1 MSVRLKFVI
10 LSIFAPFTV
19 LVFSLFS
26 KQHQTALNSLCTI
39 LCIIIV
45 VVVQKIFSLLT
56 TKTYIA
62 MIIFILLS
70 VFIGRTLNAYSL
82 VPHWDKVLHFLSG
95 FLFAV
100 IGKEIY
106 VRLSANSNN
115 RWLMFFFPLFFAI
128 SAAGLW
134 EIYEFTIDTFFG
146 MSAQNNSLRDT
157 MLDMILGSVSALL
170 SVMFFPKNN
179 PVKK

>member
-10 LSIFAPFTV
+10 LSLFAPFTV

-26 KQHQTALNSLCTI
+26 KQYQTALNSLCTI
-39 LCIIIV
+39 LCIVIIV
-45 VVVQKIFSLLT
+45 IAQKIFSLFT
-56 TKTYIA
+56 IKTYLAI
-62 MIIFILLS
+62 IIFILLS

-82 VPHWDKVLHFLSG
+82 VPHWDKALHFLSG

-106 VRLSANSNN
+106 IKLSGNSKN
-115 RWLMFFFPLFFAI
+115 RWLMFFFSLLFAI

-134 EIYEFTIDTFFG
+134 EIYEFTGDTLFG

-157 MLDMILGSVSALL
+157 MLDMILGSFSAFLTTIL
-170 SVMFFPKNN
+170 IAKNN
-179 PVKK
+179 PAK

>member
-1 MSVRLKFVI
+1 MSIRLKFVI
-10 LSIFAPFTV
+10 LSLFAPFTV
-19 LVFSLFS
+19 LVFSLFLG
-26 KQHQTALNSLCTI
+26 QYETALNSLCAI
-39 LCIIIV
+39 LCIVIFAIIE
-45 VVVQKIFSLLT
+45 KIFSIFT

-70 VFIGRTLNAYSL
+70 VFMGRTLNAYSL
-82 VPHWDKVLHFLSG
+82 VPHWDKALHFLSG

-106 VRLSANSNN
+106 IKLNGNSKN
-115 RWLMFFFPLFFAI
+115 RWLMYLFSLFFAI

-134 EIYEFTIDTFFG
+134 EIYEFTIDTLFG

-157 MLDMILGSVSALL
+157 MLDMILGSLGAFLTTIL
-170 SVMFFPKNN
+170 ITKNN
-179 PVKK
+179 PVR